1 MMSMLLASTTTV
13 WPAHQRTAPLM
24 HHRAAPLMR
33 AASDDSPLPI
43 MPRDEVHFAC
53 PTCGADL
60 LPVGSLTSLRCS
72 NGHVVDRAKQGHYH
86 LLPPVRA
93 DAAAQAQ
100 ADEYARASRAF
111 FDADGFEAQVDGV
124 AAEVAR
130 ALSLCPPEVASS
142 GARVLNAGCGEGV
155 WLRGVDAAL
164 EGHAELWG
172 VDMGK
177 TAVRYAAKRQPSA
190 RFAVASP
197 HHLPFADGSFDCVVS
212 VFAPAPWEE
221 FCRVLR
227 PGGAVIVARAGAEH
241 LRELRRRAHGED
253 TAPRSPKEFSAGLAE
268 KYLRLRTLET
278 LRGEQ
283 ARHLL
288 AMTPFVRQAPPEA
301 RQRLEG
307 AEELTTTVDMIVS
320 THRVWLGA
328 AGGRFEL

>member
-1 MMSMLLASTTTV
+1 MLVVSSTTI
-13 WPAHQRTAPLM
+13 WAP
-24 HHRAAPLMR
+24 HHRASLLMR
-33 AASDDSPLPI
+33 AAGDESPLPI
-43 MPRDEVHFAC
+43 MPRSEVHFAC

-60 LPVGSLTSLRCS
+60 LPAGSSTSLRCVA
-72 NGHVVDRAKQGHYH
+72 GHVVDRAKQGHYH
-86 LLPPVRA
+86 LMPPVRT

-100 ADEYARASRAF
+100 ADAYARASRAF
-111 FDADGFEAQVDGV
+111 YEANGFEAQVDGV
-124 AAEVAR
+124 ATEVAR
-130 ALSLCPPEVASS
+130 ALSLCPPEAVDSR

-164 EGHAELWG
+164 EGRAELFG
-172 VDMGK
+172 VDIGK

-197 HHLPFADGSFDCVVS
+197 HRLPFADGSFDCVVS
-212 VFAPAPWEE
+212 AFAPAPWEE

-227 PGGAVIVARAGAEH
+227 PGGAVVVARAGAEH
-241 LRELRRRAHGED
+241 LRELRKRAEAED
-253 TAPRSPKEFSAGLAE
+253 TARRSPKEFSAGLAE
-268 KYLRLRTLET
+268 NYLRLRTVET

-288 AMTPFVRQAPPEA
+288 AMTPFVRDAPPEA
-301 RQRLEG
+301 RKRLED